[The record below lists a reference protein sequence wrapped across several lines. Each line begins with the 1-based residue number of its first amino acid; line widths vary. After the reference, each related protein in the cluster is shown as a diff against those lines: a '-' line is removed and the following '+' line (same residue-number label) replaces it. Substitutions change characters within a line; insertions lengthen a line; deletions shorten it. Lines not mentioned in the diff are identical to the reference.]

1 MMKQN
6 IILIDS
12 NETEGIDFKLGIE
25 EVTGQKWT
33 LIVKNSNDRSSKFA
47 NLIRYIKYAIVPFG
61 IFLRRNNFDNIITWQ
76 QFYGLFFA
84 FYCKLFHVKKSNKL
98 LIMTFIYKGKRG
110 LVGKIYKKFFDY
122 VVHSQ
127 YIDGYTCVA
136 NVECENYS
144 RLFSLPKDK
153 FNYVQWGLADFAQE
167 YETKKGK
174 YIFSAGRSNRDWQF
188 VFEALGN
195 SKYSGKMICSE
206 ENYAGKY
213 SNLEV
218 LSNISD
224 EDYYRILSQAYCVV
238 ISIKD
243 CSISAGQITLIQA
256 MQFGKPVILT
266 QSDGLT
272 NDYVE
277 NGENGLIVDKNK
289 ESLLAAID
297 RLYSDPDLY
306 EKLSKNGRR
315 LFEEKFSNFRMGKD
329 IGSIVRELGNER

>member
-1 MMKQN
+1 MKQN

-12 NETEGIDFKLGIE
+12 NETEGLDFKKGVE
-25 EVTGQKWT
+25 EVTGKKWQ
-33 LIVKNSNDRSSKFA
+33 LIVKNSNNRSSKLR
-47 NLIRYIKYAIVPFG
+47 NLVRYCKYAVAPFFV
-61 IFLRRNNFDNIITWQ
+61 FLKREKYDSIIAWQ

-84 FYCKLFHVKKSNKL
+84 FYCRLFHVKKRNTL
-98 LIMTFIYKGKRG
+98 LVMTFIYKEKKG
-110 LVGKIYKKFFDY
+110 LIGNIYKKFFDY
-122 VVHSQ
+122 VVHGS

-144 RLFSLPKDK
+144 RIFNLPRDR
-153 FNYVQWGLADFAQE
+153 FNYVQWGLPD
-167 YETKKGK
+167 YTKRYKITKGK
-174 YIFSAGRSNRDWQF
+174 YIFSAGRSNRDWPF
-188 VFEALGN
+188 VFESLGN

-206 ENYAGKY
+206 GNYGGKY
-213 SNLEV
+213 SNLDV

-224 EDYYRILSQAYCVV
+224 EEYYRILSQAYCMV

-272 NDYVE
+272 NDYVVNE
-277 NGENGLIVDKNK
+277 ENGLIVDKNK

-297 RLYSDPDLY
+297 RLYSDPVLY
-306 EKLSKNGRR
+306 RKLSENGRL

-329 IGSIVRELGNER
+329 VGSIVGGMENER